1 MAKAEVRLAAE
12 NIGHELGAEVD
23 NKFWLESEQ
32 IGDTCI
38 QHQNQIIV
46 YLNGNGD
53 IVIRQEDQMN
63 DEDDMVCVNRQNVK
77 ALIIALKDILKG
89 L

>member
-1 MAKAEVRLAAE
+1 M
-12 NIGHELGAEVD
+12 D
-23 NKFWLESEQ
+23 NKFWFESEES
-32 IGDTCI
+32 GDTCI
-38 QHQNQIIV
+38 QHQERISV

-53 IVIRQEDQMN
+53 IVIRQEDPMN

-77 ALIIALKDILKG
+77 ALIVALKDILKG